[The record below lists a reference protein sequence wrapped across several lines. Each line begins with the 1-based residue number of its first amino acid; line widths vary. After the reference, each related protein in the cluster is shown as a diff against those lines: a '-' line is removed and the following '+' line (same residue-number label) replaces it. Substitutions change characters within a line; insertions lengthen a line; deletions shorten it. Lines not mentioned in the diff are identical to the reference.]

1 MAASF
6 NVTSSILA
14 MDTAGG
20 ACSAALWRNGQ
31 MVANRFELLRR
42 GHAERLVPMIE
53 AVMADGAMA
62 YADLDCLA
70 VTLGPGGFTGVRIG
84 LATARGLALAC
95 GRPLVGVSNFQVL
108 ATAAK
113 ADAPPDGSLAV
124 VIDAKRHDLYVQA
137 FASDLRPRTDP
148 ASILPENLADFLPPG
163 PLVLVGDGAQQAM
176 PVLEAA
182 RRRVTLSKTPGAVD
196 AARLAEL
203 VAAEDLGLAGALPV
217 EPLYLRPPDATPAK
231 DAAVRRS

>member
-1 MAASF
+1 
-6 NVTSSILA
+6 

-20 ACSAALWRNGQ
+20 ACSAALWRKERLI
-31 MVANRFELLRR
+31 ASRFERLRR

-53 AVMADGAMA
+53 AVMAEGATA

-70 VTLGPGGFTGVRIG
+70 VTVGPGGFTGVRIG

-95 GRPLVGVSNFQVL
+95 RRPLVGVSNFQVL
-108 ATAAK
+108 AAGAK
-113 ADAPPDGSLAV
+113 ADAPSDGSLAV

-148 ASILPENLADFLPPG
+148 ASILPQDLADFLPPG
-163 PLVLVGDGAQQAM
+163 PLVLVGDGADQAM
-176 PVLEAA
+176 PPLATA
-182 RRRVTLSKTPGAVD
+182 RRRVTLSKAPGAVD
-196 AARLAEL
+196 AAGLAEL
-203 VAAEDLGLAGALPV
+203 VAEKGFGAGEGMPV

>member
-1 MAASF
+1 MAFECRHAPFMAASF

-31 MVANRFELLRR
+31 VVASRFELLRR

-53 AVMADGAMA
+53 AVMAEGAMA

-113 ADAPPDGSLAV
+113 A
-124 VIDAKRHDLYVQA
+124 
-137 FASDLRPRTDP
+137 
-148 ASILPENLADFLPPG
+148 
-163 PLVLVGDGAQQAM
+163 
-176 PVLEAA
+176 
-182 RRRVTLSKTPGAVD
+182 
-196 AARLAEL
+196 
-203 VAAEDLGLAGALPV
+203 
-217 EPLYLRPPDATPAK
+217 
-231 DAAVRRS
+231 